1 MDEFIAFTIRWLPAA
16 WILLAAAVISAI
28 SFGGAALWK
37 DHRHES
43 DEDIIRKERPGKPSK
58 KWLALVERAQRE
70 GLDLHIKDPGAS
82 DMIVE
87 TKIGRGRVTLD
98 KLEYVPGRFTNG
110 EKEERA

>member
-37 DHRHES
+37 DHRYES
-43 DEDIIRKERPGKPSK
+43 NENIVRRERPGRPSRQ
-58 KWLALVERAQRE
+58 WLAMVERAQKQE
-70 GLDLHIKDPGAS
+70 LNLWIEDPGAS

-87 TKIGRGRVTLD
+87 TKIDRGRVALE
-98 KLEYVPGRFTNG
+98 KLEYVPGRLSHG
-110 EKEERA
+110 KKE